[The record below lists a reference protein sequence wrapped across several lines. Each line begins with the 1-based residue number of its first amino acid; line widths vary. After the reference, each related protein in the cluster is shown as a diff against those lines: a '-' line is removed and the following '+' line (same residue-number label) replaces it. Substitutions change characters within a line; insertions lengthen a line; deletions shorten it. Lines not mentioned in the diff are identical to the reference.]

1 MACPKKKISYRNKK
15 ISYNKS
21 KFLKFNSNTLLKVE
35 EFIMDYKSERN
46 KFRFKFILR

>member
-35 EFIMDYKSERN
+35 EFIMDYKSDKN
-46 KFRFKFILR
+46 KFKFIFR